1 MFPGMN
7 PKMMK
12 QAMKKMG
19 IQQVE
24 IPATEVIIKTE
35 DKDIIITNPQVSKVN
50 MMGQE
55 TFQVVGEIHEQEVET
70 TPKIS
75 EEDIKTVMEQAGC
88 SEEEAKQT
96 LEETEGDLAE
106 TILKLKKEE

>member
-19 IQQVE
+19 VKQEELDVS
-24 IPATEVIIKTE
+24 EVIMKVDGGE
-35 DKDIIITNPQVSKVN
+35 LVFTNPQVSKVN

-55 TFQVVGEIHEQEVET
+55 SFQVTGEPEFREVDS
-70 TPKIS
+70 TPDIN
-75 EEDIKTVMEQAGC
+75 EEDIKTVMEQAEC
-88 SEEEAKQT
+88 DADTAKKI
-96 LEETEGDLAE
+96 LEETKGDIAE
-106 TILKLKKEE
+106 AILKIKS